1 MDSIIDPVSG
11 RLFFDDPEP
20 YKVIQFSLHRPKGKA
35 GLEHDFPLIET
46 LSRKSVEKT
55 KDPGSCDRSKEFV

>member
-1 MDSIIDPVSG
+1 MVKDPILLLLL
-11 RLFFDDPEP
+11 RNDT
-20 YKVIQFSLHRPKGKA
+20 KVYQIGKLPLNGSQGKA
-35 GLEHDFPLIET
+35 SLVHDFPLIKG

>member
-1 MDSIIDPVSG
+1 MVKDPILLLLL
-11 RLFFDDPEP
+11 RNDT
-20 YKVIQFSLHRPKGKA
+20 KVYQIGKLPLNGPQGKA